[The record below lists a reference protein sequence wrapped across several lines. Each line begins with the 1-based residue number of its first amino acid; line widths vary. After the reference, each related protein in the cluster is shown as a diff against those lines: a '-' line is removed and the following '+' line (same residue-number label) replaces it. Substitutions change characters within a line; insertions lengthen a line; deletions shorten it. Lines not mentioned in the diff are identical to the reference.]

1 MRPTPLTTTVAR
13 HNQRRDMMDI
23 ADQARRRRAELKA
36 HAAPGDHQRLRMI
49 PVIGTPGAMRTR
61 AAFSSSPPRPLPG
74 TRPDHAIGNRRRRH
88 RRP

>member
-49 PVIGTPGAMRTR
+49 PVIGTPGAI
-61 AAFSSSPPRPLPG
+61 PG